1 METHLTD
8 PGEQALG
15 LMCGNNQLVRGI
27 HMSDIS
33 PHTVL
38 QGTILLTLSIAPALV
53 IILHLM
59 GVQDRLVLTS
69 TTRILWH
76 CSSHSIGEGGDGEE
90 HDGTRGNTRMVLNGC
105 HSAPVQVFGVS
116 VTASWTLLKMKP
128 YSAAAAAKSLQLC
141 PTLWDPID
149 GSPYSSN

>member
-15 LMCGNNQLVRGI
+15 LMCGNNLLVRDI

-38 QGTILLTLSIAPALV
+38 QGTVLLTLSIVPALV

-59 GVQDRLVLTS
+59 GV
-69 TTRILWH
+69 
-76 CSSHSIGEGGDGEE
+76 
-90 HDGTRGNTRMVLNGC
+90 
-105 HSAPVQVFGVS
+105 
-116 VTASWTLLKMKP
+116 
-128 YSAAAAAKSLQLC
+128 
-141 PTLWDPID
+141 
-149 GSPYSSN
+149 